1 MSTSRVANITS
12 AHSYPIDTPMDQ
24 WKITHNLGYNP
35 SVQTTVKDPSSGLLQ
50 VWLAKDVTY
59 PDTNTVIIY
68 WSEPRSGEVRL
79 S

>member
-1 MSTSRVANITS
+1 MSTSRVANVIS
-12 AHSYPIDTPMDQ
+12 ARTYPIDSASSQ

-35 SVQTTVKDPSSGLLQ
+35 SVQTTVKDPESGLMQ

-59 PDTNTVIIY
+59 PDLNTVIIY